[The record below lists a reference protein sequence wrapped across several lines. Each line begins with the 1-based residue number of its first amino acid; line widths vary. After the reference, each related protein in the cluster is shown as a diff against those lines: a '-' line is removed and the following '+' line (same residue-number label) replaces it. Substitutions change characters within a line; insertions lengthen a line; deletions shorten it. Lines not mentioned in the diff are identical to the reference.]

1 MSDLRGDRPV
11 YVTGVG
17 RIKVCKRCG
26 QPEGQCRCQRERA
39 AEVRPGVPRDGVVRV
54 MLDRKGRGGKA
65 VTLVMGVPGGADE
78 VSSLGQALKKLCG
91 AGGAVKDDV
100 IEVQGDHRDR
110 IIARLLELG
119 YKVKRAGG

>member
-11 YVTGVG
+11 YVTGIG
-17 RIKVCKRCG
+17 RVKLCKRCG
-26 QPEGQCRCQRERA
+26 QPENQCRCQLERPT
-39 AEVRPGVPRDGVVRV
+39 EVRPGVPRDGVVRV

-65 VTLVMGVPGGADE
+65 VTLVMGVPGEPDTVAT
-78 VSSLGQALKKLCG
+78 LGQSLKKLCG

-110 IIARLLELG
+110 IIVRLVELG
-119 YKVKRAGG
+119 YKVKRVGG

>member
-11 YVTGVG
+11 YVTGIG
-17 RIKVCKRCG
+17 RVKLCKRCG
-26 QPEGQCRCQRERA
+26 EPEDRCRCQRERA
-39 AEVRPGVPRDGVVRV
+39 AEIRPGVPRDGVVRV

-65 VTLVMGVPGGADE
+65 VTLVMGIPGEVDE
-78 VSSLGQALKKLCG
+78 IAALGQALRKLCG

-110 IIARLLELG
+110 IIARLTTLG
-119 YKVKRAGG
+119 YKIKRVGG

>member
-1 MSDLRGDRPV
+1 
-11 YVTGVG
+11 
-17 RIKVCKRCG
+17 
-26 QPEGQCRCQRERA
+26 
-39 AEVRPGVPRDGVVRV
+39 

-65 VTLVMGVPGGADE
+65 VTLLMGVPGEAADI
-78 VSSLGQALKKLCG
+78 VALGQTLKKLCG

-110 IIARLLELG
+110 IVARLAELG